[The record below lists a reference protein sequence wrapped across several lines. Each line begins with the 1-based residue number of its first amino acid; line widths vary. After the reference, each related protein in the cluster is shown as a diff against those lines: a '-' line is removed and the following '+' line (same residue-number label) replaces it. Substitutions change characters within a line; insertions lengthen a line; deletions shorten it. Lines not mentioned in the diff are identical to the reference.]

1 LYSNS
6 TNSDSFKFNNLTWN
20 DSSAPTEIKIS
31 NNVLVGNVEEVLTL
45 IQNNML
51 INSIIVLT
59 SLKDPSNTK
68 SFRVNGQISSTS
80 AEFIVPVEQ
89 LSTLTSPTNPPVPA
103 DYFYID
109 IFVAGPSNDIIL
121 KYSADTTTSTG
132 TTSQYFE
139 TNSSWTGNAT
149 QLAISKTAVLGNV
162 DAILSTVKDRNLT
175 NTVIEFRYSNNQQ
188 IFRAFRVNSFA
199 SDANNS
205 FVINVTQLTG
215 NPTVPGFTVGNN
227 DFFYVRI
234 IIGAS
239 GSSGSSGISGSSGTS
254 GTGFQTVEG
263 GEVSNRVLLSTGNVN
278 TAKTSIHMNV
288 GTSDP
293 NAPLDNLR
301 TRLEFSGSIRAN
313 AFTGSLDGFATS
325 GSIVQVYSSAG
336 TYTPPN
342 WAKRITVIA
351 VGAGGG
357 GGGGCSNSSF
367 NTAFW
372 RTGGGGGAGG
382 SVVVGSFEVSDM
394 ITGLSTTTQRTWTI
408 TVSDGGNGGSAG
420 VGQSNGQPGVA
431 GGWASFYNTNRP
443 TATVAAPGG
452 LGGAG
457 GIQTSSGTYQPYV
470 SGGAVR
476 NVDSPN
482 FYAGGPGGQG
492 VATRNYGSSGTAD
505 DRLAVNPSGIGT
517 INTNWNAAA
526 LPFSGSLPHNGTLQL
541 PSAIAPTGGGGGG
554 GYARAGSTSTDTGTL
569 GQWGGG
575 GGAILQQNPLNPSAN
590 QPVVPGVIRPS
601 TTSTSLTGIFNNWSQ
616 GNSGGTVGIN
626 TTNNQSIFW
635 QNMRFGLGGVGG
647 VPGFFAQVGSQ
658 PGGGG
663 GGGAGGQGTGQN
675 GARGGAGMVIVIT
688 EH

>member
-1 LYSNS
+1 M
-6 TNSDSFKFNNLTWN
+6 SDTAFAGTIEG
-20 DSSAPTEIKIS
+20 PMGVIS
-31 NNVLVGNVEEVLTL
+31 DYVLT
-45 IQNNML
+45 
-51 INSIIVLT
+51 NSIIVLT
-59 SLKDPSNTK
+59 STLDSRVFKVLK
-68 SFRVNGQISSTS
+68 VVGEIQ
-80 AEFIVPVEQ
+80 FINNSYVIPVEQ
-89 LSTLTSPTNPPVPA
+89 LYTNSGALPDPVQNDKFHVDFA
-103 DYFYID
+103 I
-109 IFVAGPSNDIIL
+109 AGVQSDVKMIYDNVL
-121 KYSADTTTSTG
+121 TG
-132 TTSQYFE
+132 TNANAAQKYFKF
-139 TNSSWTGNAT
+139 NRSWTTLSGNDNT
-149 QLAISKTAVLGNV
+149 LNISKTTLFGDVVSPIETIRNLSGVILRNTLIEIRKLTD
-162 DAILSTVKDRNLT
+162 DAIFAT
-175 NTVIEFRYSNNQQ
+175 
-188 IFRAFRVNSFA
+188 FRVNANSVI
-199 SDANNS
+199 SDVSTYYSITNLTLVSKDGNDQIKDELYYVK
-205 FVINVTQLTG
+205 FVMAGVSGTNGTSG
-215 NPTVPGFTVGNN
+215 SAGS
-227 DFFYVRI
+227 
-234 IIGAS
+234 S
-239 GSSGSSGISGSSGTS
+239 GSSGSSGTSGTSGSS

-263 GEVSNRVLLSTGNVN
+263 GENANRVLLSTGNVN
-278 TAKTSIHMNV
+278 TAKISDSMRVSLT
-288 GTSDP
+288 DP
-293 NAPLDNLR
+293 NAPSTPTR
-301 TRLEFSGSIRAN
+301 IRLEFTGSIRAN

-325 GSIVQVYSSAG
+325 GSIVQVYGSSG
-336 TYTPPN
+336 TYTPPD

-367 NTAFW
+367 NSAFW

-394 ITGLSTTTQRTWTI
+394 ISGLSTTTQRTWTI

-476 NVDSPN
+476 NVNSPN

-492 VATRNYGSSGTAD
+492 VATRNYGSSGTAN
-505 DRLAVNPSGIGT
+505 DRLAVNPSGTGT
-517 INTNWNAAA
+517 IDTNWNAAA

-647 VPGFFAQVGSQ
+647 VPGFFAQVGAQ